1 MAQSKN
7 PLKRHRLPREII
19 RMAVRWYCRYSL
31 SCRDVRDMLAER
43 GVIVDASTIHRWVR
57 KFGPRSA
64 SGLMALTVLDAG
76 CNGMSMKPV
85 SALEGGGVTFG
96 EPSICAAN

>member
-1 MAQSKN
+1 
-7 PLKRHRLPREII
+7 
-19 RMAVRWYCRYSL
+19 MAVRWYCRYSL
-31 SCRDVRDMLAER
+31 SYRDTRDMLAER
-43 GVIVDASTIHRWVR
+43 GDGWSTLRPSIA
-57 KFGPRSA
+57 GSANSAPRSA
-64 SGLMALTVLDAG
+64 SGLMALSVLDAG